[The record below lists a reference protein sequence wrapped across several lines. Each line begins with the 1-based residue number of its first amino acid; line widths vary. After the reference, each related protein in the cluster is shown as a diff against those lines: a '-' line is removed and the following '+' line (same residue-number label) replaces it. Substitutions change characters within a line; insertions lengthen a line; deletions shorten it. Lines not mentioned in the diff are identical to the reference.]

1 MLVVAEHW
9 TMAGPGRTQQLA
21 TRRSVFHLESKF
33 ANADDLGIGCFHSP
47 LPADAYISCLAQP
60 PAPTGGSFFHSLSGT
75 SPVRQTSGTRRAVF
89 IGDSTV
95 RQLYYSAAKVLDGGK
110 GRIPLGFES
119 GEKHSDKKV
128 LLKPSVGEGQFSS
141 ETLSFEFWW

>member
-1 MLVVAEHW
+1 M
-9 TMAGPGRTQQLA
+9 
-21 TRRSVFHLESKF
+21 
-33 ANADDLGIGCFHSP
+33 
-47 LPADAYISCLAQP
+47 
-60 PAPTGGSFFHSLSGT
+60 
-75 SPVRQTSGTRRAVF
+75 F

-110 GRIPLGFES
+110 GRLPRNFES

-128 LLKPSVGEGQFSS
+128 LLQPDNGGVGLDA